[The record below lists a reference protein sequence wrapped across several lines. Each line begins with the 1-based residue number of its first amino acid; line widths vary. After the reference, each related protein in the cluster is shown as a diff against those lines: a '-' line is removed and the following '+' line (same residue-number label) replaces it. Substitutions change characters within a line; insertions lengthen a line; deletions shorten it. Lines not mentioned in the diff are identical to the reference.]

1 MAHVKKTYV
10 AREGVNLNKFN
21 KISETT
27 SSVILQ
33 NAPDSISVAGT
44 PFSAAWMNE
53 LETTAAQLSNLNVI
67 TDIDDIPALGTGV
80 YTATGATGAPTA
92 DTIVYEYKGE
102 ATAGILTAK
111 PVSANFGQVWE
122 RRRSGSAWV
131 TGWMLKS
138 GWGTMALD
146 TEYLTD
152 YDVSG
157 NPVYKQVIT
166 LTAPSQQDATS
177 KVIGDP
183 ITIIDSHV
191 WASATSTPSGYQQYI
206 PYITGDGSLYVSYSF
221 NDGSGASDKF
231 KIKNKSNNAAY
242 CYIYAEY
249 KKV

>member
-1 MAHVKKTYV
+1 MSHTKKTWIP
-10 AREGVNLNKFN
+10 REGVNLNKFN

-157 NPVYKQVIT
+157 NPVYKQI
-166 LTAPSQQDATS
+166 LTATRTGIGGMQTASMGAEGTIKMIFAKGVLYVESDYQGSAYIGGTS
-177 KVIGDP
+177 
-183 ITIIDSHV
+183 
-191 WASATSTPSGYQQYI
+191 Y
-206 PYITGDGSLYVSYSF
+206 TGDYIGYLF
-221 NDGSGASDKF
+221 NDQSFTGF
-231 KIKNKSNNAAY
+231 MIYNNAVSGNVY
-242 CYIYAEY
+242 VQIKAEY
-249 KKV
+249 AKV